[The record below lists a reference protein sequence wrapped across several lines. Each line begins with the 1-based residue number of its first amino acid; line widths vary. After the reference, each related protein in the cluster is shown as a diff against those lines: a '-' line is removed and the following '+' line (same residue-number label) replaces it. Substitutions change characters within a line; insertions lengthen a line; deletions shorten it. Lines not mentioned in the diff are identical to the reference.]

1 MMPPG
6 GSGMYRSIRLVKA
19 SFPAPLVLHPSP
31 AHVRLRH
38 AKSCVISLPDIL
50 NQRLALGATGTGL
63 FHLPSSL
70 RQKTLLIIGL
80 TMFVAVG
87 SLFLLSRILLL
98 RGYARLEEDFAGQN
112 LDRAASAL
120 TNELNTLDRTTSEY
134 ASWDQTYAY
143 LHGENP
149 DFVKS
154 EFPTST
160 FQQTKIGFVVI
171 LDGSGLKVFS
181 KGFDLTRDSEAPLP
195 AGLDLNLKP
204 GSSILSHKSL
214 ESRVT
219 GILMLKDGPVLID
232 SRPVL
237 TSESHGPIAGTLI
250 MGRPLD
256 SAEIRSLSDMI
267 HAPISIERIDDKAS
281 DVGSPSAPSAISPRS
296 AAYIRAIDEDSLSA
310 HEVLNDI
317 YGRPA
322 LILRITLQR
331 TIYEQG
337 QTTLLQF
344 SLLLLAAGLIFG
356 AGTLYLLERVILSRV
371 ANLSDGITHIG
382 ASGNLSARL
391 EVPGKDELAYLGTAI
406 NSMLEDLEHAQVEQH
421 QGRTRLGVM
430 MEKMPAIL
438 WNTDTELRFT
448 SAVGA
453 GLEPFGLRSNE
464 LVGKTLFE
472 YFQTRDPEFPSIA
485 AHRRALNGESV
496 TYELRWLNRVLESHV
511 QPLKGNE
518 GELIGVIGVALDIT
532 DRKHLADQLRQA
544 QKMQAVGELAG
555 GVAHDFNNLLMV
567 VKGHAEMLM
576 DRLPPASPQRLNVE
590 QIQTAAERA
599 ASLTRQL
606 LAFSRKQV
614 LQPRVLDLNEVV
626 GGMIKMVSRVIDE
639 NIELAFLP
647 GAKLGNV
654 KADPSQI
661 EQVVLNLV
669 VNARDAMPTGG
680 RLTIETSS
688 VEIDKNYTA
697 QHAVVDLEPGPY
709 VMLTVADTGCGM
721 DAQTQARIFE
731 PFFTTK
737 EAGKGTGLGLA
748 TVYGVVKQ
756 SGGYIWVYSEL
767 GHGTTFKLY
776 LPKVAAAAESPH
788 AEKTLYAPAS
798 GTETILFVEDE
809 QGVRELV
816 RDYLTACGYSVLEAS
831 DGVQALEIAAMHPG
845 VIQLLITDVVMP
857 RLSGRQLATQISS
870 ARRNL
875 KVLYISGYTDDS
887 VFRHGVLEGGMEF
900 LQKPFNLKALAQ
912 KIREILDGQTAPSL
926 LGGHSKNDRDSI

>member
-1 MMPPG
+1 L
-6 GSGMYRSIRLVKA
+6 GSK
-19 SFPAPLVLHPSP
+19 
-31 AHVRLRH
+31 
-38 AKSCVISLPDIL
+38 
-50 NQRLALGATGTGL
+50 GTGL

-80 TMFVAVG
+80 TMFAAVG

-98 RGYARLEEDFAGQN
+98 RGYARLEEDFASQN
-112 LDRAASAL
+112 LERAASAL

-149 DFVKS
+149 AYVKS
-154 EFPTST
+154 EFPAST
-160 FQQTKIGFVVI
+160 FQQLKIGFVVI
-171 LDGSGLKVFS
+171 LDNSGHKVFS
-181 KGFDLTRDSEAPLP
+181 KGFDLAHSGEAPLP
-195 AGLDLNLKP
+195 AGLDVNLKT
-204 GSSILSHKSL
+204 GSSILDHKSL
-214 ESRVT
+214 DSRVM
-219 GILMLKDGPVLID
+219 GILMLEDGPVLMV

-237 TSESHGPIAGTLI
+237 TSDSHGPIAGTLI
-250 MGRPLD
+250 MGRALD
-256 SAEIRSLSDMI
+256 SAEVHSLSEMI
-267 HAPISIERIDDKAS
+267 HVPLSIERLDDKAANADS
-281 DVGSPSAPSAISPRS
+281 SSANPTISERFPV
-296 AAYIRAIDEDSLSA
+296 YIRAIDRDSLAA
-310 HEVLNDI
+310 HEVLNDV

-322 LILRITLQR
+322 IILRVTLQR
-331 TIYEQG
+331 TIYEQA

-391 EVPGKDELAYLGTAI
+391 EVRGKDELAYLGTAI
-406 NSMLEDLEHAQVEQH
+406 NSMLEDLENAQIEQH

-438 WNTDTELRFT
+438 WTTDTELRYT

-453 GLEPFGLRSNE
+453 GLEPLGLRSNE
-464 LVGKTLFE
+464 LTGKTLFE
-472 YFQTRDPEFPSIA
+472 YFETRDPEFPSIA
-485 AHRRALNGESV
+485 AHRKALKGESV
-496 TYELRWLNRVLESHV
+496 TYELQWKSRVFESHV
-511 QPLKGNE
+511 QPLRGNE
-518 GELIGVIGVALDIT
+518 GEFIGLIGVALDIT

-567 VKGHAEMLM
+567 IKGHAEMLS
-576 DRLPPASPQRLNVE
+576 DRFPQASSQRFNVE

-614 LQPRVLDLNEVV
+614 LKPRVLDLNEVV
-626 GGMIKMVSRVIDE
+626 GGMIQMVSRLIDE

-669 VNARDAMPTGG
+669 VNARDAMPSGG

-688 VEIDKNYTA
+688 VELDKNYTA
-697 QHAVVDLEPGPY
+697 RHAVVELEPGPY

-737 EAGKGTGLGLA
+737 EPGKGTGLGLA

-756 SGGYIWVYSEL
+756 SGGYVWVYSEL
-767 GHGTTFKLY
+767 GQGTTFKVY
-776 LPKVAAAAESPH
+776 LPMVAATAEKLAAEKMSP
-788 AEKTLYAPAS
+788 APSS

-809 QGVRELV
+809 QSVRELV
-816 RDYLTACGYSVLEAS
+816 REYLSGCGYSVLEAS

-857 RLSGRQLATQISS
+857 RLSGRELATQVASS
-870 ARRNL
+870 RRDL

-912 KIREILDGQTAPSL
+912 KIREILDGRSSTPVL
-926 LGGHSKNDRDSI
+926 RGHSKNEGNST

>member
-1 MMPPG
+1 M
-6 GSGMYRSIRLVKA
+6 GSK
-19 SFPAPLVLHPSP
+19 
-31 AHVRLRH
+31 
-38 AKSCVISLPDIL
+38 
-50 NQRLALGATGTGL
+50 GTGF

-70 RQKTLLIIGL
+70 RQKTLLIIGI
-80 TMFVAVG
+80 TMFAAVG
-87 SLFLLSRILLL
+87 SLFLLSRIVLL
-98 RGYARLEEDFAGQN
+98 RGYARLEEDFASQN
-112 LDRAASAL
+112 LERAASAL

-134 ASWDQTYAY
+134 AAWDQSYAY
-143 LHGENP
+143 LHGRNP
-149 DFVKS
+149 GYIKS
-154 EFPTST
+154 EFPAPT
-160 FQQTKIGFVVI
+160 FQQLKVSFVVI
-171 LDGSGLKVFS
+171 LDNSGHKVFS
-181 KGFDLTRDSEAPLP
+181 KGFDLARGGEAPVP
-195 AGLDLNLKP
+195 DGLDENLKA
-204 GSSILSHKSL
+204 GSSILNHKSL
-214 ESRVT
+214 DSRVM
-219 GILMLKDGPVLID
+219 GILMLRDGPVLMD

-237 TSESHGPIAGTLI
+237 TSDAQGPIAGTLI
-250 MGRPLD
+250 MGRALD
-256 SAEIRSLSDMI
+256 SAEVQHLSEII
-267 HAPISIERIDDKAS
+267 HVPLSVERLDDKALYADFQS
-281 DVGSPSAPSAISPRS
+281 ARGTISARSPAH
-296 AAYIRAIDEDSLSA
+296 IRAIDQDFLTA
-310 HEVLNDI
+310 HEVLDDI

-322 LILRITLQR
+322 INLRIILQR
-331 TIYEQG
+331 TIYAQG

-391 EVPGKDELAYLGTAI
+391 EVRGKDELTYLGTAI
-406 NSMLEDLEHAQVEQH
+406 NSMLEDLETAQVEQH

-430 MEKMPAIL
+430 IEKMPAIL
-438 WNTDTELRFT
+438 WTTDTELRYT

-453 GLEPFGLRSNE
+453 GLDPLGLRSNE
-464 LVGKTLFE
+464 LAGKTLFE
-472 YFQTRDPEFPSIA
+472 YFQTRDLEFPSIA
-485 AHRRALNGESV
+485 AHRKALNGESV
-496 TYELRWLNRVLESHV
+496 TYELQWKNRVLESHV
-511 QPLKGNE
+511 QPLRGNE
-518 GELIGVIGVALDIT
+518 GEFIGVIGVALDIT

-555 GVAHDFNNLLMV
+555 GVAHDFNNLLMI
-567 VKGHAEMLM
+567 VKGHAEVLI
-576 DRLPPASPQRLNVE
+576 DRLPQTSPQRFNVE

-626 GGMIKMVSRVIDE
+626 SGMIQMVSRLIDE

-669 VNARDAMPTGG
+669 VNARDAMPGGG

-688 VEIDKNYTA
+688 VELDKNYTS
-697 QHAVVDLEPGPY
+697 QHAVVEPGPY
-709 VMLTVADTGCGM
+709 VMLTVTDTGSGM
-721 DAQTQARIFE
+721 DAETQARIFE

-737 EAGKGTGLGLA
+737 EPGKGTGLGLA

-756 SGGYIWVYSEL
+756 SGGYVWVYSEL
-767 GHGTTFKLY
+767 GHGTTFKVY
-776 LPKVAAAAESPH
+776 LPRVTAFAETPH
-788 AEKTLYAPAS
+788 VEKNVSAPTS

-809 QGVRELV
+809 QSVRELV
-816 RDYLTACGYSVLEAS
+816 REYLSGCGYSVLEAS

-845 VIQLLITDVVMP
+845 AIQLLITDVVMP
-857 RLSGRQLATQISS
+857 RLSGRELATQIAS
-870 ARRNL
+870 ARRGL

-912 KIREILDGQTAPSL
+912 KIREILDEEIPTSV
-926 LGGHSKNDRDSI
+926 LGGHPKNDRDSI